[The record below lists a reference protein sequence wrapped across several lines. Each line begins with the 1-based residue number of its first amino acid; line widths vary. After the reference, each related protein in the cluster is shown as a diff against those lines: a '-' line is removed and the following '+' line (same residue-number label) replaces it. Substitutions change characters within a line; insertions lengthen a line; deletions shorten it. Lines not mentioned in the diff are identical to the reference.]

1 MWDEQPI
8 VIEAQIVAKPW
19 PEVRST
25 MMTLIVW
32 TIGHRVGGKYFF
44 TVRRRGLA
52 GGRRARGG
60 RSRKC

>member
-8 VIEAQIVAKPW
+8 VIEAQMVAKPW

-25 MMTLIVW
+25 MMTLIVE
-32 TIGHRVGGKYFF
+32 TMGHVVGKYFF

-52 GGRRARGG
+52 GGRRASGG
-60 RSRKC
+60 RSPRC

>member
-8 VIEAQIVAKPW
+8 VIEAQMVAKPW

-25 MMTLIVW
+25 MMTLIVG
-32 TIGHRVGGKYFF
+32 TMGHRVDGKYFF

-52 GGRRARGG
+52 GGRRARDGKSP
-60 RSRKC
+60 RC